1 MKTQPKCDSHL
12 DPHRI
17 LCDSTFDDP
26 DDPDPVELRDL
37 RDEICRALDAY
48 FALGGR
54 GFIGEIGLAEHVN
67 PPRATRTF
75 TAESAR
81 RDLARCLRITV
92 DPPDLFG
99 SSKKVK
105 TPKPSGKQSDPQKKG
120 VDLIVERIQ
129 LGVFEP
135 KALRTQARLTRQ
147 KVESRANAKKPHNA
161 DLIVSMCLRWGLLGH
176 LGAVQP
182 SEAKDFFGPLAEAEV
197 VPCPSH
203 EWDSLLGGFRCV
215 KSLAPPPEKQK
226 EFVEKLRK
234 ECMAS
239 PTRALTTLA
248 PWFGT
253 DYAPP

>member
-1 MKTQPKCDSHL
+1 MKTQPKREPHL
-12 DPHRI
+12 DTHRI

-48 FALGGR
+48 FALGGM
-54 GFIGEIGLAEHVN
+54 GIVGEIGLAEHVN

-75 TAESAR
+75 DAESAR
-81 RDLARCLRITV
+81 RNLARCLRITV

-99 SSKKVK
+99 SKKVK
-105 TPKPSGKQSDPQKKG
+105 ASKPPVKQTDPQKKG

-129 LGVFEP
+129 LGAFEP
-135 KALRTQARLTRQ
+135 KALRNQARQTRQ
-147 KVESRANAKKPHNA
+147 KVESRANAKKAYNA
-161 DLIVSMCLRWGLLGH
+161 DLIVSMSLRWGLLGH

-215 KSLAPPPEKQK
+215 KSLAPPSEKQK
-226 EFVEKLRK
+226 EFVEYLRK
-234 ECMAS
+234 ECMAN
-239 PTRALTTLA
+239 PTRALTMIA